1 MNKEFVILA
10 DKIIKERGKNILLNS
25 KLTKALFMDYSGN
38 GYKKELNLLI
48 KTIEL
53 EFPDKIITSD
63 NLDITCK
70 ILTKQL
76 IDEHFIND
84 KISNSIVLL
93 LIGLLRE
100 KHYLNK
106 INDNIYYEIF
116 KVDNDKKIAI
126 ENLMSTLKRIILKK
140 LNINIIIKL

>member
-38 GYKKELNLLI
+38 EYKKELNLLI